1 MKEKLNL
8 KLICM
13 VSLLGA
19 ALICAVVN
27 FSNGFMG
34 GPPTAVNITAT
45 IFFLLFWALMTQFYP
60 AAKTSFFM
68 SIYTLVTAIIGFC
81 VAGEYLGAA
90 NIVISFVIFPCA
102 SLFYGLNFLQNFK
115 LFYLIIA
122 LISSAIMLFSLITL
136 VNKKPKAKPQPQPEE
151 TETDKT
157 EAAEEA
163 EQDEAPAETET
174 SEDTAKTA
182 EEVAETEQTE
192 QQPEAGQDTSFIP
205 VQTGVVP
212 QETEE
217 EGKEIIPSDAAV
229 QQSCE
234 FPIFCT
240 EQPAD
245 TVNAQTAE
253 ADSQQDKPQTI

>member
-8 KLICM
+8 KPICM

-163 EQDEAPAETET
+163 EQDEASAETE
-174 SEDTAKTA
+174 TA

-192 QQPEAGQDTSFIP
+192 QQPEAGQNTSFMP

-217 EGKEIIPSDAAV
+217 EGKEIISSDAAV